1 MCDCPSIH
9 FYEVEFKLMGMKV
22 IATHKNCGD
31 PLSDEQFTKFEK
43 ELVKYWGIEQA

>member
-43 ELVKYWGIEQA
+43 ELVKYWGIEEA